1 MAALLPHEEC
11 HGNSL
16 FVLRIVRGTTKA
28 GGIFRFVV
36 VESSVCS
43 NIEQDVSKSLHCF
56 VVVDVAALPV
66 VVVANMR

>member
-1 MAALLPHEEC
+1 MPPEFAFCAPNRSRNDQ
-11 HGNSL
+11 G
-16 FVLRIVRGTTKA
+16 
-28 GGIFRFVV
+28 GGIFRFVL